1 LPATPSVVL
10 GTETPQ
16 GNTTSC
22 IKSPTQYWHYLFV
35 DGQSAKD
42 VSIQDDQ
49 QLENSGVAAER
60 TPGFQVRRNG

>member
-1 LPATPSVVL
+1 M
-10 GTETPQ
+10 
-16 GNTTSC
+16 
-22 IKSPTQYWHYLFV
+22 KSPTQYWHYLFV